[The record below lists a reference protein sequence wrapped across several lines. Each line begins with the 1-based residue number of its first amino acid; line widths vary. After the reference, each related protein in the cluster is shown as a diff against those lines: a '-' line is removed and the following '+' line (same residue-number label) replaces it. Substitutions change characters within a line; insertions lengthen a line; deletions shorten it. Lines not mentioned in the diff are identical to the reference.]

1 MSLSRTWA
9 RRRGD
14 TSRKR
19 REAKIDHRVN
29 CYVFTEKF
37 YKWMRAKKISG
48 RW

>member
-19 REAKIDHRVN
+19 IESKIDHRVN
-29 CYVFTEKF
+29 QYQVTVK
-37 YKWMRAKKISG
+37 G
-48 RW
+48 RVALLARRIYGR